1 VSDPF
6 EGLTLHYV
14 SFKNPQRFR
23 SNLSRVRITLTP
35 VALAIAVWTGMLVHA
50 SEAARPPAPSL
61 RALQGVNFIGNCTF
75 SHMAMDDPIVYPRQP
90 GASHDH
96 SFVGNTTT
104 NAFSTL
110 RTLRAGGTTCKRDG
124 ETAAY
129 WMPTLLLNG
138 QMVVPRG
145 ATIYY
150 RRKTLAAVRPFRPG
164 LKMIAGDRSA
174 TSPQSVKV
182 TYWNCGAASGVPPSS
197 EVPTCPNTPRESLRL
212 HVNFPNCWDGRRLD
226 SADHKSHMAYSDR
239 GVCPASHPVAVPAIS
254 LIFRYAIMG
263 GSGVMLS
270 SGGQYSAHADFF
282 NAWRQGTLTS
292 LVNGCLNALRHCAQ
306 GS

>member
-1 VSDPF
+1 MRAIL
-6 EGLTLHYV
+6 GT
-14 SFKNPQRFR
+14 
-23 SNLSRVRITLTP
+23 
-35 VALAIAVWTGMLVHA
+35 VALGVAVWMGIVAHT
-50 SEAARPPAPSL
+50 SEAARPTAPNL
-61 RALQGVNFIGNCTF
+61 RSLQGVNFIGSCTF

-110 RTLRAGGTTCKRDG
+110 RTLRAGSTTCKRGG

-138 QMVVPRG
+138 QMVAPRG

-150 RRKTLAAVRPFRPG
+150 RRKTLAALKAFPAGF
-164 LKMIAGDRSA
+164 KMIAGDRHA
-174 TSPQSVKV
+174 TAPQGMRI
-182 TYWNCGAASGVPPSS
+182 TYWNCGAMSTVPASS
-197 EVPTCPNTPRESLRL
+197 EVPTCPNTRGQSLRL

-226 SADHKSHMAYSDR
+226 SADHQSHLAYSDR
-239 GVCPASHPVAVPAIS
+239 GNCPASHPVAVPAIA
-254 LIFRYAIMG
+254 LIFRYANAG
-263 GSGVMLS
+263 GPGVTLS

-282 NAWRQGTLTS
+282 NAWRQGTLAS
-292 LVNGCLNALRHCAQ
+292 LVQGCLNALRHC
-306 GS
+306 GHDS